1 MENYINDMLNDITEE
16 MLISNG
22 IVKMQLIGEQG
33 FNPRMV
39 IFYTNGTSINIDG
52 GINIITRI
60 NILKKFSK

>member
-1 MENYINDMLNDITEE
+1 MENYINGITEE
-16 MLISNG
+16 MLISSG
-22 IVKMQLIGEQG
+22 IVKIQLMGEQG

-52 GINIITRI
+52 EINIITHI